1 MGSSSG
7 YHGAWLTQSVNVRVL
22 PRGPTGRKHIEQL
35 RFRYASEEDS
45 SPGESVSFDS
55 ENKHEQRPMTV
66 PPELVSEPLI
76 PDIHVD
82 NDSADEHNKRKNP
95 RLPSGTKYG

>member
-1 MGSSSG
+1 MPLKKIAVLENQC
-7 YHGAWLTQSVNVRVL
+7 HLTLKTNMS
-22 PRGPTGRKHIEQL
+22 K
-35 RFRYASEEDS
+35 
-45 SPGESVSFDS
+45 
-55 ENKHEQRPMTV
+55 RPMTV